1 VSTPRP
7 QPAPKAVSL
16 HTVPE
21 QLVEST
27 RWSDVGEAVSAHS
40 VISRLKGMPR
50 LLRLLETAATVAASR
65 DRGHLPEVVRPP
77 AHGPARMQG
86 NWVLAYI
93 AFVMSGRCDIQPWHR
108 AHACDT
114 HLWQLCGFLDIP
126 KYQTVWQAFTELECV
141 AEVFNT
147 AAAVLMRHVS
157 SQDARVGAWWHIDA
171 SESQTNAVPNHD
183 CRPGDPCPAD
193 TRPRAAWVTSYEAAQ
208 LRRQEAELATE
219 AEESGTIA
227 PENTSFQGTTT
238 TRIGTKQ
245 LDDLHRGVR
254 YLASDGHFY
263 LVRDCDSGARAYTGE
278 KGTKRY
284 WDGYYAQT
292 IADHFTHLPLAI
304 HIFPADQSEASEYP
318 VAFALAENNISA
330 TPKLVAADRGYA
342 FAANYEHN
350 TRRGVG
356 SVFQYRRRAHE
367 TRKVA
372 PSAGFDEDGIPAC
385 KHCGESTDL
394 VRFRI
399 DGPKRN
405 RPRVWF
411 RCLADTEPG
420 CAKEQVISC
429 SRDWRRLLPV
439 WRTHAAYLAMAQS
452 HHSYEGKHQA
462 MRSNYLIAP
471 NAYAIRSKRI
481 GMAWQQLRAN
491 AALLVEWLRFH
502 LQGGVA
508 ALGVTATK
516 RSKVEGRIADRR
528 AEQGLA
534 GGGIVGAAEAP
545 SPTTESPPD

>member
-1 VSTPRP
+1 MTGPRKQQLP
-7 QPAPKAVSL
+7 IRVSL
-16 HTVPE
+16 QTIPE
-21 QLVEST
+21 QLEQST
-27 RWSDVGEAVSAHS
+27 RWSAAGDTVSAHS

-50 LLRLLETAATVAASR
+50 LLRLLDTAATTAAAR

-86 NWVLAYI
+86 NWILAYL

-108 AHACDT
+108 AHAGDT
-114 HLWQLCGFLDIP
+114 QLWRLCGFRDIP
-126 KYQTVWQAFTELECV
+126 RYQTVWQSFTELESV

-147 AAAVLMRHVS
+147 AAAVLMRHIS

-171 SESQTNAVPNHD
+171 SEAQTNAVPNHD
-183 CRPGDPCPAD
+183 CREGDPCPSE

-219 AEESGTIA
+219 AEENGTVA
-227 PENTSFQGTTT
+227 PGATSFQGTTT

-292 IADHFTHLPLAI
+292 IVDHFTHLPLAI
-304 HIFPADQSEASEYP
+304 HIFPADQSEALEYP
-318 VAFALAENNISA
+318 HAFALAEDNLLA

-342 FAANYEHN
+342 FASNYEHN

-356 SVFQYRRRAHE
+356 SVFQYRRRVNE

-372 PSAGFDEDGIPAC
+372 PSAGFDEDGIPSC
-385 KHCGESTDL
+385 KHCGESCDF

-399 DGPKRN
+399 DGPKHN
-405 RPRVWF
+405 RPRLWY
-411 RCLADTEPG
+411 RCAAGTEPS
-420 CAKEQVISC
+420 CAKEQVVSC
-429 SRDWRRLLPV
+429 SRNWRRLLPV
-439 WRTHAAYLAMAQS
+439 WRTHSAYLAMAQS
-452 HHSYEGKHQA
+452 HKSYEGKHQA
-462 MRSNYLIAP
+462 LRSNYLLAP
-471 NAYAIRSKRI
+471 NAYAIRPKRI

-502 LQGGVA
+502 IQGGVS
-508 ALGVTATK
+508 ALLVTATR
-516 RSKVEGRIADRR
+516 RSKVEGRITERR
-528 AEQGLA
+528 ADKGLA
-534 GGGIVGAAEAP
+534 GGGIVGATEDP
-545 SPTTESPPD
+545 SPAAERPPD